1 VIAYLE
7 GKVIRLEKE
16 RAIVQTQWGLG
27 YELFL
32 ASGLISELALGQ
44 DVKFFIYTV
53 VREDLLALYGFSSWE
68 EREIFAILL
77 TIPKIGPK
85 IGLAILDFFTP
96 EKLEQI
102 VAQEDVSSLAQVPGI
117 GPKTAKKILL
127 DLKDKIRLNSS
138 RTSSNQEGSVF
149 ADALEGLKGL
159 GYSEKE
165 VGGLLKEILAR
176 EPGLDLASL
185 IRKVLKQKAKLG

>member
-1 VIAYLE
+1 MIAYLE
-7 GKVIRLEKE
+7 GKVLQIEKE
-16 RAIVQTQWGLG
+16 RAIIQTGWGLG

-32 ASGLISELALGQ
+32 TNNLLSGLAPGQ
-44 DVKFFIYTV
+44 EVKIFVYTV

-68 EREIFAILL
+68 EREIFAVLL

-85 IGLAILDFFTP
+85 IGLAILNFFNP

-102 VAQEDVSSLAQVPGI
+102 VAQEDVSLLAQVPGI

-127 DLKDKIRLNSS
+127 DLKDKIKL
-138 RTSSNQEGSVF
+138 TSAWKPSQENSVF

-159 GYSEKE
+159 GYNEKE
-165 VGGLLKEILAR
+165 VASLLKEILTQ
-176 EPGLDLASL
+176 EPELDVASL
-185 IRKVLKQKAKLG
+185 IREVLKQKAKL